1 MATLNA
7 SALNFA
13 DVVQK
18 CLNEYGDECTEA
30 LTEVVPKAAKNAAK
44 RLKQA
49 SPKKTGK
56 YAKGWA
62 KKQQY
67 YRGLG
72 TSYVVYNRDRYRV
85 AHLLERSHRIKN
97 QWNTYGSTVGDN
109 VIRDATD
116 YTEQWLVTETEKR
129 LKG

>member
-1 MATLNA
+1 MSKTVGVEDFRMEVMQL
-7 SALNFA
+7 L
-13 DVVQK
+13 D
-18 CLNEYGDECTEA
+18 EYGKDARMVLNDTIPEA
-30 LTEVVPKAAKNAAK
+30 ADICVKMIRGNSRK
-44 RLKQA
+44 R
-49 SPKKTGK
+49 TGK
-56 YAKGWA
+56 YAKGWT

>member
-1 MATLNA
+1 MSKTVGVEDFRMEVMQLLDDYGKDARMVLNDTIPEA
-7 SALNFA
+7 A
-13 DVVQK
+13 DICVK
-18 CLNEYGDECTEA
+18 MIRGNS
-30 LTEVVPKAAKNAAK
+30 
-44 RLKQA
+44 RKQ
-49 SPKKTGK
+49 TGK
-56 YAKGWA
+56 YAKGWT

-116 YTEQWLVTETEKR
+116 YTEQWLTSETEKR

>member
-30 LTEVVPKAAKNAAK
+30 LTEVVPKAAKDAAK

-56 YAKGWA
+56 YAKGWTTKVETGRTWVSA
-62 KKQQY
+62 TVHGKS
-67 YRGLG
+67 G
-72 TSYVVYNRDRYRV
+72 TYQL
-85 AHLLERSHRIKN
+85 AHLLEHGHATRNGGRVGGKTHIKPVEE
-97 QWNTYGSTVGDN
+97 WAVEEVADK
-109 VIRDATD
+109 
-116 YTEQWLVTETEKR
+116 LVEKLR
-129 LKG
+129 GGA

>member
-1 MATLNA
+1 MSKKVGVEDFRMEVMQL
-7 SALNFA
+7 L
-13 DVVQK
+13 D
-18 CLNEYGDECTEA
+18 EYGKDARMVLNDTIPEA
-30 LTEVVPKAAKNAAK
+30 ADICVKMIRSNS
-44 RLKQA
+44 RKQ
-49 SPKKTGK
+49 TGK
-56 YAKGWA
+56 YAKGWT

-116 YTEQWLVTETEKR
+116 YTEQWLVAETEKR

>member
-1 MATLNA
+1 MSKTVGVEDFRMEVMQL
-7 SALNFA
+7 L
-13 DVVQK
+13 D
-18 CLNEYGDECTEA
+18 EYGKDARMVLNDTIPEA
-30 LTEVVPKAAKNAAK
+30 ADICVKMIRDNS
-44 RLKQA
+44 RKQ
-49 SPKKTGK
+49 TGK
-56 YAKGWA
+56 YAKGWT